1 MDLRASIQQELDPNE
16 RLLWFGSPLPERVAA
31 QEKSTQNGSIFGAIF
46 LVFWLCVVAFIGFG
60 SGNGGAPAIFKVFTG
75 VMFLFGVAMLIYI
88 VGLANS
94 PARAAAQAQNTVY
107 AVTDKRL
114 IVLISGQS
122 ARSYGPRDIERVER
136 RDTPD
141 GRGDIIFARER
152 QTSTSHHNGHRHTN
166 EWWKDLGFFGIE
178 NPREVERLIRAH
190 LVK

>member
-1 MDLRASIQQELDPNE
+1 MDQKSLVQRELDPHE
-16 RLLWFGSPLPERVAA
+16 QLLWFGSPLPERVAA
-31 QEKSTQNGSIFGAIF
+31 QEKSTQTGGIFGAAFI
-46 LVFWLCVVAFIGFG
+46 VFWLCVVAFIGFG

-75 VMFLFGVAMLIYI
+75 IMFLFGVAMLIY
-88 VGLANS
+88 VLGAAGA

-114 IVLISGQS
+114 IVLIDGQG

-141 GRGDIIFARER
+141 GRGDVIFARER
-152 QTSTSHHNGHRHTN
+152 QSSTTHHNGHRRTR

-178 NPREVERLIRAH
+178 NAREVERLIRTH

>member
-1 MDLRASIQQELDPNE
+1 MDQRSLIQRELDPDE
-16 RLLWFGSPLPERVAA
+16 GLLWFGSPLPARVAA
-31 QEKSTQNGSIFGAIF
+31 QEKSTRIVGIIGAAFI
-46 LVFWLCVVAFIGFG
+46 VFWLCVVGFIGCG
-60 SGNGGAPAIFKVFTG
+60 SSAVGAPAIFSLVPI
-75 VMFLFGVAMLIYI
+75 VMFLFGVA
-88 VGLANS
+88 GLVFVLRFAGA
-94 PARAAAQAQNTVY
+94 PARAAAQAQNTIY

-141 GRGDIIFARER
+141 GRGDVIFARER
-152 QTSTSHHNGHRHTN
+152 SLSTSHHDGHPHTQQ
-166 EWWKDLGFFGIE
+166 WSKDLGFFGIE